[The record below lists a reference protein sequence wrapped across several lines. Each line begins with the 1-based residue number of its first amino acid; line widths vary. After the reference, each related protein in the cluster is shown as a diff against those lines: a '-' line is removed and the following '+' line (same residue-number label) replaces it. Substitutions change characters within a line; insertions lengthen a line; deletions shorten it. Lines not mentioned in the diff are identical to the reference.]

1 MFVVIFNLQ
10 KLGDIPDGLSTKGRS
25 QVKATDATIDIRGP
39 EKLVSLQRVAHLDFI
54 LCNILNRELETSQS
68 RIEGYTGKRRKL
80 VNKVGLVRL
89 SDPTVL

>member
-10 KLGDIPDGLSTKGRS
+10 KLGHIPDGLSTKGRS

-68 RIEGYTGKRRKL
+68 RDTQGREESLST
-80 VNKVGLVRL
+80 RL
-89 SDPTVL
+89 DSSD